1 MTAYDLSP
9 EGGAGMNR
17 QQVQDWLN
25 RYVTAWEK
33 YDPAQIGDLFTDGAR
48 YRYRPHDQGV
58 AGRRDIVREWMS
70 HRTPDMSYLASYK
83 PLAIDG
89 DTVVAVGQ
97 VRYLTDDQTAIYQ
110 LYNSLFILRFA
121 DDGRCDE
128 LVEWFMLQPIADE
141 GG

>member
-1 MTAYDLSP
+1 
-9 EGGAGMNR
+9 MNR

-48 YRYRPHDQGV
+48 YRYRPHDQVV

-83 PLAIDG
+83 PIAIDA
-89 DTVVAVGQ
+89 TRWWRSAKS
-97 VRYLTDDQTAIYQ
+97 AI
-110 LYNSLFILRFA
+110 
-121 DDGRCDE
+121 
-128 LVEWFMLQPIADE
+128 
-141 GG
+141 

>member
-70 HRTPDMSYLASYK
+70 HRTPDMSYLA
-83 PLAIDG
+83 
-89 DTVVAVGQ
+89 T
-97 VRYLTDDQTAIYQ
+97 
-110 LYNSLFILRFA
+110 
-121 DDGRCDE
+121 
-128 LVEWFMLQPIADE
+128 
-141 GG
+141 

>member
-1 MTAYDLSP
+1 MDVAPNS
-9 EGGAGMNR
+9 
-17 QQVQDWLN
+17 
-25 RYVTAWEK
+25 RYV
-33 YDPAQIGDLFTDGAR
+33 
-48 YRYRPHDQGV
+48 
-58 AGRRDIVREWMS
+58 
-70 HRTPDMSYLASYK
+70 SYLATYK
-83 PLAIDG
+83 PIAIDG

-128 LVEWFMLQPIADE
+128 LVEWFMLQPTADE